1 MHSNSK
7 ATGGEDVQLIARRAS
22 VRAVFISTLFLNNA
36 NFTFVE
42 IFLTEEEKDKLHD
55 FELQCLEDF
64 LRQKEY
70 KVQTSANKRISTI
83 SERWGLNQL
92 QLI

>member
-1 MHSNSK
+1 MAPTCYCK
-7 ATGGEDVQLIARRAS
+7 YTLRAM
-22 VRAVFISTLFLNNA
+22 FISTLYLNI

-42 IFLTEEEKDKLHD
+42 IFLTEEERDKLHD

-83 SERWGLNQL
+83 SER
-92 QLI
+92 